1 MQFTYEAYS
10 RLIGLLKEK
19 GYEIADY
26 HNYRDFSKV
35 AILRHDVD
43 MSLEKAAKMAGLE
56 EKMQVRATYYVLLCS
71 DFYNVYSRKSQELIG
86 KILKCGHEIGL
97 HFDEERYDDKK
108 RMPEW
113 IDREITILEEFTGV
127 TIKSVSMHRPS
138 KETLAADYK
147 IRGGNIVNSYGSEFF
162 RDFKYVSDSRRDW
175 REDVEKIIEDG
186 EFQRLHILTHPIW
199 YEKEESTMKSQLVA
213 FCRLAQTER
222 YDALSENIR
231 DLQEV
236 LSKEE
241 IKEGF

>member
-175 REDVEKIIEDG
+175 REDHRGRRISKASYFNTPD
-186 EFQRLHILTHPIW
+186 
-199 YEKEESTMKSQLVA
+199 LV
-213 FCRLAQTER
+213 
-222 YDALSENIR
+222 
-231 DLQEV
+231 
-236 LSKEE
+236 
-241 IKEGF
+241 